1 MSIRVIILFLVL
13 NLFHQIGFTQYDTT
27 WIKTYGGNRDDIS
40 RDFIQTHDSGFLSI
54 GSTSSFGFNNAQM
67 YFLKLDSNGAIQW
80 TKSHGGPGQDWGNAV
95 IQTSDNGFL
104 GVGYSNSYGAG
115 GFDLYLVKL
124 DSNGDLEYEKYYGG
138 VDWDFAWDVI
148 EYRPGE
154 FYIVGET
161 QSFGTGNTD
170 GWIVQFD
177 EPTQNFTWDTTYGDI
192 GPDGLRAIS
201 QFRNGTL
208 SCTGYYTNTGET
220 QSDLLYLNFSP
231 NTHST
236 NTLLTLGDTLNDGG
250 NDITLFSDSTV
261 MITGYTYRNDTSR
274 TYTLRIDD
282 QNNILRHEIWSLGD
296 YAEGKS
302 VVERPDG
309 YAAIFSSTHFASM
322 GYEFWFYFMDTYG
335 SGTAGSLQ
343 DDYASKM
350 IISNRGYYMMTGYT
364 EGFGATYPD
373 ILIYKTDTGNYDPNN
388 FYKIED
394 GQNIVSVSPAQNVD
408 GTIEINFN
416 NDFLNIQQHSS
427 KSDILHVFI
436 TNVLGQN
443 ILFRKTTDSYLV
455 IPTSQLNKGSYFCTI
470 LLNNGRRITKQFTV
484 L

>member
-1 MSIRVIILFLVL
+1 MFRVFISLLILAIFHSMSFAQ
-13 NLFHQIGFTQYDTT
+13 FDTT

-54 GSTSSFGFNNAQM
+54 GSTSSFGFDHAQM

-138 VDWDFAWDVI
+138 IDWDFAWDVI
-148 EYRPGE
+148 EYQPGK

-161 QSFGTGNTD
+161 QSFGLGDTD
-170 GWIVQFD
+170 GWLVQFD
-177 EPTQNFTWDTTYGDI
+177 ELTQSFVWDTTYGDI
-192 GPDGLRAIS
+192 GADGLRAIS

-208 SCTGYYTNTGET
+208 SCTGYYTNSGET
-220 QSDLLYLNFSP
+220 QSDLLYLNFDP
-231 NTHST
+231 TTHMT
-236 NTLLTLGDTLNDGG
+236 NTQLTLGDTLNDGG

-274 TYTLRIDD
+274 TYTLKIDD

-296 YAEGKS
+296 FAEGKS

-309 YAAIFSSTHFASM
+309 YAAIFSSAHFPSM

-350 IISNRGYYMMTGYT
+350 IISNRGYYMMAGYT
-364 EGFGATYPD
+364 EGFNATYPD
-373 ILIYKTDTGNYDPNN
+373 ILIYKTDTGKYDPNN
-388 FYKIED
+388 FFKIED
-394 GQNIVSVSPAQNVD
+394 GQNVVGFTPVQNLEE
-408 GTIEINFN
+408 TIEISVNRNFI
-416 NDFLNIQQHSS
+416 NIQQHGSTPNTLN
-427 KSDILHVFI
+427 IFI

-443 ILFRKTTDSYLV
+443 VILKNTAEQYHS
-455 IPTSQLNKGSYFCTI
+455 IPTSLLKPGSYFCTI
-470 LLNNGRRITKQFTV
+470 LLGNGRRITKQLTV